1 MELKL
6 FHVDFRTSP
15 KVLLIVPYGIET
27 GIRFYD
33 IHQRA
38 LLIVPYGIETSRCQL
53 LVCNLNTL
61 LIVPYGIET
70 SVLAR

>member
-6 FHVDFRTSP
+6 ICGVINLFFFN
-15 KVLLIVPYGIET
+15 LLIVPYGIET